1 MEKERLCICVG
12 VYQRKIKKLEEIK
25 EELWNR
31 VQELEGNLKN
41 NETREETKN
50 EHD

>member
-1 MEKERLCICVG
+1 MEKERLCICIG
-12 VYQRKIKKLEEIK
+12 TYQRKIKKLEK
-25 EELWNR
+25 TSEELWNR
-31 VQELEGNLKN
+31 VQELEGNLEN